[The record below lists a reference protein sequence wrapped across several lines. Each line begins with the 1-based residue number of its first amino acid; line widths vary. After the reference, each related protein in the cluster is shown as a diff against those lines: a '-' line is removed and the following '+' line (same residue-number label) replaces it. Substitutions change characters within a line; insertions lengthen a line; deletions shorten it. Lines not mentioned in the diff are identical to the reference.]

1 MVQTVARNRRCKH
14 ASTKIET
21 DVSGTI
27 TGFSVLQSA
36 IEEHHHI
43 RPHRMAIGFYNLA
56 SGKVVRSH
64 RVEIDVEGVSTQV
77 NELVGLA
84 RPDLILLND
93 DDLAYAKIRLDDRSW
108 KTAIEHL
115 SEIEDPLARALIW
128 GAAWDATRDGE
139 TNPREFIQLVL
150 NNIETESES
159 TTILT
164 LLRQLVTTGSLYV
177 AAAHREK
184 ALEQIADGLLNL
196 ARNADAGSDLQLQFT
211 KFFPQFARTQ
221 SQLDALQNILDG
233 KEKLAGLTIDA
244 DLKWELLTGLVVG
257 GRATA
262 ADIDAALAADNTA
275 NGQKAAALAKAA
287 LPQAAAKAAAW
298 NQQVNTDELSNA
310 LVSNASMGFGRVLDS
325 TLLEPFVERYFA
337 DALKIWNSKTY
348 KIAEYLLV
356 NLYPI
361 QLASEG
367 LAQTTR
373 DWLEKT
379 DLSDKAALK
388 RMVVENLAA
397 LERALKAQHKDLEG

>member
-1 MVQTVARNRRCKH
+1 M
-14 ASTKIET
+14 
-21 DVSGTI
+21 
-27 TGFSVLQSA
+27 
-36 IEEHHHI
+36 
-43 RPHRMAIGFYNLA
+43 
-56 SGKVVRSH
+56 
-64 RVEIDVEGVSTQV
+64 
-77 NELVGLA
+77 
-84 RPDLILLND
+84 
-93 DDLAYAKIRLDDRSW
+93 
-108 KTAIEHL
+108 
-115 SEIEDPLARALIW
+115 
-128 GAAWDATRDGE
+128 
-139 TNPREFIQLVL
+139 
-150 NNIETESES
+150 
-159 TTILT
+159 
-164 LLRQLVTTGSLYV
+164 
-177 AAAHREK
+177 
-184 ALEQIADGLLNL
+184 
-196 ARNADAGSDLQLQFT
+196 
-211 KFFPQFARTQ
+211 
-221 SQLDALQNILDG
+221 
-233 KEKLAGLTIDA
+233 
-244 DLKWELLTGLVVG
+244 LTGLVVG